1 MENGPIF
8 PLTAATWKVSTL
20 TKGLLAKRVTNYL
33 DRNIGKMDTE
43 NQCITN

>member
-33 DRNIGKMDTE
+33 DRDERKWIMKNSA
-43 NQCITN
+43 